1 MDCDEVKTELKSEV
15 LKCILTIN
23 KLPLK
28 CRSKIDIVQ
37 RYLFSKLKWRF
48 SNYNISE
55 TWIVKNIDNEINR
68 YYRKWLQILSVVI
81 LPTLAYQRKCL
92 VSTLKQLNK
101 YKHSENSVF
110 VEFLKRHE
118 MKKLEL
124 CITLPAVKMLNL
136 ILSSNLLEYLKTV
149 KLNSTLQ
156 KLYRNNLTNLHGT
169 VSLISTNNLELLDHS
184 SNNFP
189 PIHSSIG
196 RM

>member
-1 MDCDEVKTELKSEV
+1 MP
-15 LKCILTIN
+15 I
-23 KLPLK
+23 
-28 CRSKIDIVQ
+28 RG
-37 RYLFSKLKWRF
+37 
-48 SNYNISE
+48 NI
-55 TWIVKNIDNEINR
+55 
-68 YYRKWLQILSVVI
+68 
-81 LPTLAYQRKCL
+81 TLLIIPGKML

-101 YKHSENSVF
+101 YKHSVNSVS

-124 CITLPAVKMLNL
+124 CIILPAVKMLNP

-149 KLNSTLQ
+149 KLNSTLR
-156 KLYRNNLTNLHGT
+156 KLYRNYLTNLQGT
-169 VSLISTNNLELLDHS
+169 VSSISTNNLELLDQS